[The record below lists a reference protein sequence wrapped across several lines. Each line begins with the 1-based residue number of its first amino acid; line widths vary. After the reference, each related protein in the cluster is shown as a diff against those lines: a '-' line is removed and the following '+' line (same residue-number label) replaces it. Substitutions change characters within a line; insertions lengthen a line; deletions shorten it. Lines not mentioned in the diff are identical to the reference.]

1 METLEAGTAT
11 EEQVHYLV
19 DTLRRFNRDFTAG
32 CVLEAYR
39 TGKDLQNWLT
49 WGVEDLNEACNN

>member
-1 METLEAGTAT
+1 METLTIETVT

-19 DTLRRFNRDFTAG
+19 DALRDRNLFFTAG

-39 TGKDLQNWLT
+39 TGEHLQNWLT
-49 WGVEDLNEACNN
+49 WGVEDLNKAL